1 MDEQKMEQKPD
12 ERRLPERLLAIQNEL
27 KAPKGQYNSFGK
39 YKYRSAEDILEAVK
53 PLAEQHSV
61 LIYCSDDIVMVGNRI
76 YVKATATAEDV
87 TGRCS
92 AITVTA
98 FAREPD
104 DKKGMDASQIT
115 GTASSYARKYA
126 LNGLLC
132 IDDAKDA
139 DTDAYQTAG
148 NAPTAKQKFTA
159 ATAKSPYKPQR
170 ARMGDCISRL
180 TFTSNAEGFASTAF
194 RHPRGQ
200 ENDRQKSV
208 CKKSQSPLRHPRAM
222 QSAHHP
228 VLTCKWDCY
237 RKPQAGL
244 RRLFL

>member
-1 MDEQKMEQKPD
+1 
-12 ERRLPERLLAIQNEL
+12 
-27 KAPKGQYNSFGK
+27 
-39 YKYRSAEDILEAVK
+39 
-53 PLAEQHSV
+53 
-61 LIYCSDDIVMVGNRI
+61 MVGNRI

-148 NAPTAKQKFTA
+148 NAPTAKQQQ
-159 ATAKSPYKPQR
+159 PRQIY
-170 ARMGDCISRL
+170 C
-180 TFTSNAEGFASTAF
+180 SN
-194 RHPRGQ
+194 
-200 ENDRQKSV
+200 
-208 CKKSQSPLRHPRAM
+208 CKKPI
-222 QSAHHP
+222 
-228 VLTCKWDCY
+228 
-237 RKPQAGL
+237 QAAKGKDGRLYQPIDIYKQCRGL
-244 RRLFL
+244 CINCFQASKGAGK